1 MQVFC
6 EVADDEDGS
15 WVMMVNEETEKEEVN
30 KKDPTRSFFKSE
42 IGQKVGDLIE
52 DWRHIG

>member
-30 KKDPTRSFFKSE
+30 KKDSARSFFKSE

-52 DWRHIG
+52 D